1 MSKKQIVVIN
11 NEKFCVG
18 ELIYTSDLYARITK
32 INISF
37 VMDDQIPFVT
47 VEAVYSQDGRPF
59 IKPQIITLVG
69 EDMDIQKAS
78 PMLRRRIN
86 KLLDEEERL
95 QKILSQC
102 QKEV

>member
-11 NEKFCVG
+11 NEKFCIG

-47 VEAVYSQDGRPF
+47 VEAV
-59 IKPQIITLVG
+59 
-69 EDMDIQKAS
+69 
-78 PMLRRRIN
+78 
-86 KLLDEEERL
+86 
-95 QKILSQC
+95 
-102 QKEV
+102 